1 MVQPICRIASRKG
14 ILTTV
19 RVFRRHIIVHAIVC
33 LLLTWAAADLLVPQL
48 CSAEQATQ
56 SDSHGGQQDQDD
68 CFCCCSHVERARP
81 VEVAFAKLTPF
92 VRQAFPP
99 QSLPI
104 GAPPTV
110 YHPPLV
116 S

>member
-1 MVQPICRIASRKG
+1 
-14 ILTTV
+14 
-19 RVFRRHIIVHAIVC
+19 
-33 LLLTWAAADLLVPQL
+33 
-48 CSAEQATQ
+48 
-56 SDSHGGQQDQDD
+56 
-68 CFCCCSHVERARP
+68 
-81 VEVAFAKLTPF
+81 

>member
-1 MVQPICRIASRKG
+1 MLQPICRIVSRTG
-14 ILTTV
+14 ILTSV
-19 RVFRRHIIVHAIVC
+19 RAFRRHIVVQAMVC

-48 CSAEQATQ
+48 CSAEQAQ
-56 SDSHGGQQDQDD
+56 SDSPTAPQDHDD

-81 VEVAFAKLTPF
+81 VEVTFADLTPV
-92 VRQAFPP
+92 VRETSPV
-99 QSLPI
+99 QSLPV
-104 GAPPTV
+104 GAPRTV